1 VKDVVIDNAKK
12 SDAAEVVR
20 LIALADKDAVLALSG
35 KDDINEALFQ
45 YEMNFGR
52 NDVYF
57 GYKNVFVAR
66 DKEKIL
72 GCILYFKGEDE
83 SRFTAITEQRA
94 EMDNES
100 EHDEIYIDS
109 LAVLPECRGRGIA
122 KSLISR
128 VVEES
133 RLQGLNKVGL
143 LADTKKPHLK
153 ALYRKLGFNVT
164 AQIELLNDHYEKMT
178 IHTEAP
184 FVRNHVEVRQV

>member
-1 VKDVVIDNAKK
+1 MEDVIIGNAKK
-12 SDAAEVVR
+12 SDAGEVVR

-35 KDDINEALFQ
+35 KDDINEALLQ

-66 DKEKIL
+66 DQEKIL

-83 SRFTAITEQRA
+83 SGFTAITEPHA
-94 EMDNES
+94 EMENES
-100 EHDEIYIDS
+100 DPDEIYIDS

-128 VVEES
+128 VVEEA
-133 RLQGLNKVGL
+133 RQQGLNKVGL

-153 ALYRKLGFNVT
+153 ALYRTLGFNVT
-164 AQIELLNDHYEKMT
+164 AEIKLLNDHYEKMT
-178 IHTEAP
+178 
-184 FVRNHVEVRQV
+184 VETGV